1 MWYAPFAYDGLIL
14 DGGHPELR
22 REWYLRSA
30 CPDSIEYLYLGTR
43 FAGLLEVSPFIVATS
58 ESDPFARWLY
68 EHFKDGGRGHNWGC
82 FWVCPEGPAT
92 VAAHFRKW
100 ITIYDDIGA
109 EVFFRFYDPDVLPSF
124 VDALNA
130 HERSLFF
137 GPVRAL
143 MTRQPGK
150 DLLAARVR
158 RDPAVIAESSSDFAL
173 ADDPP
178 SFTLM
183 DRHIARMRDMYW
195 KFLVQEVLEGLIPN
209 ASPWLAHLD
218 VEHLRNKTSECLEA
232 LALLEGVLVP
242 EVEEGI
248 TFCLLSMTACS
259 HFYESPPFQSCLRKM
274 GMSAALEE
282 WKTYARAPILGI
294 EDFHDPLWLPMPE
307 GERA

>member
-150 DLLAARVR
+150 DLLTARVR
-158 RDPAVIAESSSDFAL
+158 RDPAVIAESSSDFTL

-195 KFLVQEVLEGLIPN
+195 KFLVQGVMEELFFKAAPWIAPLEL
-209 ASPWLAHLD
+209 
-218 VEHLRNKTSECLEA
+218 EHIEEKVRECLSH
-232 LALLEGVLVP
+232 LATLDNVAVPDKEDAVNFCVLA
-242 EVEEGI
+242 I
-248 TFCLLSMTACS
+248 TSCS
-259 HFYESPPFQSCLRKM
+259 HFYESPLFRKCLLRQ
-274 GMSAALEE
+274 GMKATLEE
-282 WKTYARAPILGI
+282 WKGYARAPIPGL
-294 EDFHDPLWLPMPE
+294 EEFHDPSWLPVV
-307 GERA
+307 A